1 MDVFVCNEY
10 QLFIESIEKQDV
22 DQFNMIDIQMNVN
35 RFIFIW
41 KIMVNLNIN
50 NYFLISIYIFIFQNS
65 FLISIFIL
73 CVVCLKKGLIF

>member
-50 NYFLISIYIFIFQNS
+50 NYFFNQYLYFY
-65 FLISIFIL
+65 FLEQFFN
-73 CVVCLKKGLIF
+73 KYF